1 MKTKLKQINPF
12 AAQIVDQYG
21 YSVDCVNEDAKGLGE
36 LLVKLQRLAEDGIN
50 AGKIKGEI
58 PVHWQH
64 DANFVGMA
72 NFVMSTILV
81 QDDVGVVIVSFSGF
95 ASCIADL
102 RRMAKQAR
110 QNGWK
115 TLKDVE
121 RFGSNTAQAR
131 AKSVRLF
138 LETFQGNCNAEV
150 SNSAT
155 VTAYEL
161 EERNEQHAYA
171 DGTLVGGYKITNITP
186 VKAQDIVTAI
196 NSMKISETPFAD
208 LLKACEDMAGAVRQA
223 GENTIDT
230 RKKPVLIV
238 IAGIP
243 GLAILK
249 RDVKY
254 MSRQDLE
261 FKICWDRNGVRNDLG
276 IVAKAGDVR
285 VLLNGRDVVRT
296 AYNGNEEVLW
306 PDSFGDPVTAYFDAK
321 ELGGIGNCCSY
332 KKLIEEGEGENS
344 KMLLYMCD
352 IAHMAR
358 MQLLKQAVTF
368 FKERI
373 ANRYGY
379 GCENIQKLWEIPG
392 ESARISNVVKAWDSF
407 NGSDLGLVE
416 AIRDLGQ
423 KYLSCMNA
431 SKKEID
437 DIETGNR
444 LYNVDKITTAS
455 QVKKAKED
463 RSTILEGFANE
474 ARIIFDTA
482 EDITGKKL
490 SAADRLRLIWHV
502 VIKNATDKN
511 KQVAWDRLGNLAQNL
526 LGPEYALWTLDTFS
540 EENVGSEIAGLVPKI
555 ARFPVRPAG
564 VFADATAE
572 ELKEFDGLKV
582 TFIDGEATDEGETF
596 LVGKRVAEFSGD
608 FEIQAEDANDGVKLW
623 AIKAIKDLV
632 VVPKAQAD
640 KRVIKLVSTCGF
652 DEMGQI
658 CKSLMDSQ
666 EVYLY
671 RGEKPNEGIKIGIR
685 DGGSVKWVDNARA
698 KLPNSMA
705 GLRAFNVDYNDY
717 GCYGVKGTV
726 TFYKT
731 FQYDVD
737 DNNGETQTKASGF
750 LVLENVTPI
759 AVGDLFG
766 R

>member
-1 MKTKLKQINPF
+1 MKLQSIKPF
-12 AAQIVDQYG
+12 AAPIVDQYG
-21 YSVDCVNEDAKGLGE
+21 YSVECVNEDAKKLTK
-36 LLVKLQRLAEDGIN
+36 LLVDLQRRAKKGIDDGHT
-50 AGKIKGEI
+50 KGEI
-58 PVHWQH
+58 PVQWQH

-95 ASCIADL
+95 ASCIVDL
-102 RRMAKQAR
+102 RHIAKQAR
-110 QNGWK
+110 KNGWA

-121 RFGSNTAQAR
+121 RYGSTTAQAR

-138 LETFQGNCNAEV
+138 LEAFQGNCNAEV
-150 SNSAT
+150 ANSAT

-161 EERNEQHAYA
+161 EDRGEQHAYA
-171 DGTLVGGYKITNITP
+171 DGTLVGGYQITNITP
-186 VKAQDIVTAI
+186 IKASDIITAI
-196 NSMKISETPFAD
+196 KNMKISETPFAD

-261 FKICWDRNGVRNDLG
+261 FKICWDRNGVRNNLG

-296 AYNGNEEVLW
+296 AYNGDEEVLW

-321 ELGGIGNCCSY
+321 ELGGAGNCSSY
-332 KKLIEEGEGENS
+332 KKLIEESEEGNS

-352 IAHMAR
+352 VAHMAR
-358 MQLLKQAVTF
+358 MQLLKQAVAF

-373 ANRYGY
+373 ANRYN
-379 GCENIQKLWEIPG
+379 CENIQKLWDIPG
-392 ESARISNVVKAWDSF
+392 ESARIRNVVKAWS
-407 NGSDLGLVE
+407 NIGNVNLGLVE

-437 DIETGNR
+437 DIEAGNR

-474 ARIIFDTA
+474 ARIIFDVA
-482 EDITGKKL
+482 QKITGKKL

-502 VIKNATDKN
+502 VIKNATDKGV
-511 KQVAWDRLGNLAQNL
+511 VAWDRLGNLAQNL

-540 EENVGSEIAGLVPKI
+540 EENVGPEIADLVPKI
-555 ARFPVRPAG
+555 ARFPVHPAG

-582 TFIDGEATDEGETF
+582 NFINGEAIDEGEVF

-608 FEIQAEDANDGVKLW
+608 FEIQAENTDAGVKLW

-640 KRVIKLVSTCGF
+640 KRVIKLASTCGF

-666 EVYLY
+666 EVYIC
-671 RGEKPNEGIKIGIR
+671 RGENLSKGIKIGIR
-685 DGGSVKWVDNARA
+685 DDNGNIQWVDNARA
-698 KLPNSMA
+698 SLPNSMA
-705 GLRAFNVDYNDY
+705 SLQAFNVDYNNY

-737 DNNGETQTKASGF
+737 NNGETQTKASGF
-750 LVLENVTPI
+750 LVLENVTP
-759 AVGDLFG
+759 VTVKDLLG
-766 R
+766 K